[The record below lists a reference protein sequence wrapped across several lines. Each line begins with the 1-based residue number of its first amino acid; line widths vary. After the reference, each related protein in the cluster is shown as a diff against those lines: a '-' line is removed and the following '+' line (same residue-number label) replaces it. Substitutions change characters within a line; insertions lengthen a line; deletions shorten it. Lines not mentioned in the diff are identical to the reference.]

1 MYVSSSHVVKVRV
14 FVKINIRG
22 RINRTKL
29 VRSIYKRINDDDFL
43 NIKDLLLIASIR
55 SMIHTMINKILII
68 IIISVRA
75 FEKQINQIK
84 YIKKKE
90 K

>member
-55 SMIHTMINKILII
+55 SDSYDDK
-68 IIISVRA
+68 
-75 FEKQINQIK
+75 
-84 YIKKKE
+84 
-90 K
+90 